1 MRVRALLLL
10 PPLENGQGK
19 ERGKREGEEASERWI
34 ALERRGE
41 NEKRVG
47 KGRVSA
53 VGIKQL
59 SPKKE
64 KILV

>member
-1 MRVRALLLL
+1 MRVRALLL

-19 ERGKREGEEASERWI
+19 EWGEREGEEASERWI

-53 VGIKQL
+53 VRIKQL
-59 SPKKE
+59 GPKKE